1 MPKLWVKSE
10 SPDKKRSPD
19 IQFFVP
25 TWVVYTWGLIFNIFY
40 TLLDSI
46 YLRVT
51 LNLFYTFLGCVNLKF
66 TFNLFYILL
75 RRSL

>member
-1 MPKLWVKSE
+1 MPQLSVKRK
-10 SPDKKRSPD
+10 SPDKKWSPD

-40 TLLDSI
+40 TLLNSV

-51 LNLFYTFLGCVNLKF
+51 LNLFYTLLGGVNLKLAL
-66 TFNLFYILL
+66 NLFYVLL